1 MFVKGQNLVL
11 SFFNI
16 QWVLQNDLMG
26 RYFYLYQNLS
36 NISDLEK
43 EELSILIDGTET
55 EYFNFLKD
63 NNLTVEELK
72 KNPY

>member
-1 MFVKGQNLVL
+1 
-11 SFFNI
+11 
-16 QWVLQNDLMG
+16 MG